1 MAYESE
7 NHLLNVID
15 INSLSNLNFNFSVHD
30 RFVHV
35 KDNNGKYFE
44 CKTPFLKILK
54 PIHTTLNKKKTIA
67 KKYLIL
73 ETNDELDFNNEIGE
87 FMFIINKIHE
97 LSQEKIKEKSIEW
110 FNTEFDE
117 IGLDIKVKR
126 PIDQQKDNEFIRIT
140 IPKNNNIE
148 DEISKLSK
156 GSYVLCNLIF
166 KGLKVSSDYIVE
178 EWEVNNIISQ
188 DKFEENEKNELL
200 LNSIVEVDTYN
211 SLIEDQILDLNQNIQ
226 ENNMIEELNIENLN
240 IENNIENNT
249 ENNTEKI
256 ENKTIEELENK
267 DDSNISVLTNLE
279 NTKTSKKIKKEISP
293 KEIKVKE
300 NKIKKQEIKQTA
312 DLVKKFSKKIIFT

>member
-1 MAYESE
+1 
-7 NHLLNVID
+7 
-15 INSLSNLNFNFSVHD
+15 
-30 RFVHV
+30 
-35 KDNNGKYFE
+35 
-44 CKTPFLKILK
+44 
-54 PIHTTLNKKKTIA
+54 
-67 KKYLIL
+67 
-73 ETNDELDFNNEIGE
+73 
-87 FMFIINKIHE
+87 MFIINKIHE
-97 LSQEKIKEKSIEW
+97 LSQEKIREKSIEW

-126 PIDQQKDNEFIRIT
+126 PIDQQRDNEFIRIT

-148 DEISKLSK
+148 NEISKLSK

-178 EWEVNNIISQ
+178 EWEINNIISQ
-188 DKFEENEKNELL
+188 EKFEENEKNELL

-211 SLIEDQILDLNQNIQ
+211 SLIEDQIIDLNQNIQ
-226 ENNMIEELNIENLN
+226 ENNIIEESNISENNINENNIDDNNTKELNIENLN
-240 IENNIENNT
+240 T
-249 ENNTEKI
+249 EYNKEI
-256 ENKTIEELENK
+256 FENKTIEELENI

-279 NTKTSKKIKKEISP
+279 NTKISKKIKKEISS